1 MTLSAQNT
9 ILPALGADI
18 RPPQPE
24 RVTSDPLVNLLAAI
38 KSERLSPKVTLDD
51 NGNWVTR
58 DIRRMRVGDGELEL
72 PLTGPFLQQSA
83 LRGGR

>member
-9 ILPALGADI
+9 TLPYLGADL
-18 RPPQPE
+18 RPAQPE
-24 RVTSDPLVNLLAAI
+24 PARVNLLDAI

-58 DIRRMRVGDGELEL
+58 DIRRMRVGAGELEL

-83 LRGGR
+83 LRRAR